1 MDGIHD
7 FGGKQ
12 GYGKIDRSHEDDPF
26 HGDHDARAYGVS
38 VSLRAERPYPIDWF
52 RHVRELIDPVDYLT
66 RPYFDS
72 WLQTSLALAIDA
84 GVLGIDEVT
93 SGKPSGARRTDLSP
107 LSVADVKKIVVSP
120 PNFERESDAAPA
132 FSVGDQVRTAA
143 QGHSGHTRLP
153 AYARNAVGIIHAS
166 CGVHPLPDAEAGGQD
181 HAEHLYRVA
190 IRAADLF
197 PEVINDD
204 VIYLD
209 LWESYL
215 AAT

>member
-12 GYGKIDRSHEDDPF
+12 GYGKIDRAHEDDPF

-38 VSLRAERPYPIDWF
+38 VSLRLERPYPIDWF

-84 GVLGIDEVT
+84 GAIELDEATGAKPPGSPQT
-93 SGKPSGARRTDLSP
+93 SFKPISP
-107 LSVADVKKIVVSP
+107 DDVKKMAVYP
-120 PNFERESDAAPA
+120 PNFERESDAVPA
-132 FSVGDQVRTAA
+132 FAVGASVHTATH
-143 QGHSGHTRLP
+143 GHSGHTRLP
-153 AYARNAVGIIHAS
+153 AYARNAEGTIHAS
-166 CGVHPLPDAEAGGQD
+166 CGVHPLPDAEARGVD
-181 HAEHLYRVA
+181 HAEHLYTVA
-190 IRAADLF
+190 FRAADLF
-197 PEVINDD
+197 PEVSNDD
-204 VIYLD
+204 IVYLD

-215 AAT
+215 DAV